1 MGSGVSS
8 LGSGGVLESDID
20 LSKLLISIGDT
31 LEAQNGA
38 FISDDNREEKEL
50 EVEIEQL
57 ADEVGIIKTLQD
69 AIQEGT
75 VISDILQFRIDASMQ
90 DSDTLTALV
99 NALDSTVTTT
109 NNNADQE
116 GNISG
121 IQITTLVVNAN
132 RISDGMILAS
142 PLTRHFP
149 LLQKLSIGGN
159 RLRNILECATCFP
172 SSLVSLDLSFSEHL
186 ALTSGSFM
194 CCPQLRRLN
203 LDGCGIVSTIGD
215 ASAADR
221 VEGRIANFAEL
232 AIVAVTQTV
241 LYGSGGSNGGLG
253 GDEDVAMGCTQGDGD
268 AGEDA
273 DVEKDLEKRSSNGND
288 TISFV
293 KKLTPD
299 IINKYLSDQK
309 QSVFAGLVNL
319 SYLSLKENPLGSVE
333 DCEGLKWF
341 GTISRT
347 VMVRDS
353 EGNSV
358 NVKIGLEEVC
368 VADTGIADLSQKLDE
383 FKQMLLTSI
392 PSIKR
397 IDGALIG
404 EAAKIAH
411 ESVGTVD
418 KSTFAAGSLEA
429 GRASAVGGV
438 DGWGLISDNDPI
450 EKEFL
455 AALNGEKDSSVV
467 A

>member
-1 MGSGVSS
+1 
-8 LGSGGVLESDID
+8 
-20 LSKLLISIGDT
+20 
-31 LEAQNGA
+31 
-38 FISDDNREEKEL
+38 
-50 EVEIEQL
+50 
-57 ADEVGIIKTLQD
+57 
-69 AIQEGT
+69 
-75 VISDILQFRIDASMQ
+75 
-90 DSDTLTALV
+90 
-99 NALDSTVTTT
+99 
-109 NNNADQE
+109 
-116 GNISG
+116 
-121 IQITTLVVNAN
+121 
-132 RISDGMILAS
+132 
-142 PLTRHFP
+142 
-149 LLQKLSIGGN
+149 
-159 RLRNILECATCFP
+159 
-172 SSLVSLDLSFSEHL
+172 
-186 ALTSGSFM
+186 M